1 MSPASFYPR
10 RFALISY
17 KNTRKKASSLAA
29 HAVKRTAVLIKN
41 GADVPRSPEFLQG
54 LERFER

>member
-1 MSPASFYPR
+1 MSPASFYLR
-10 RFALISY
+10 QFELISD
-17 KNTRKKASSLAA
+17 KNTRKKASSLAV
-29 HAVKRTAVLIKN
+29 HAVKKTATLIKN